1 MTMTIRS
8 GARSPSGLGRFPFK
22 EEVMGSNPIRA
33 TSLGVI
39 DDYAARFPSRPLLRC
54 EGRFSAGRFSFC
66 AARDAVN
73 GEGALRR
80 SSNGRALQYRS
91 TIRPVVQP
99 PSTCNVEA

>member
-39 DDYAARFPSRPLLRC
+39 DDYAARFPS
-54 EGRFSAGRFSFC
+54 GRFSAVR
-66 AARDAVN
+66 AASLQA
-73 GEGALRR
+73 ASLSARR
-80 SSNGRALQYRS
+80 AMR
-91 TIRPVVQP
+91 
-99 PSTCNVEA
+99 